1 MHPNWSKVVENAE
14 IAPSRR
20 YLEARKRRKCGVV
33 ITSYA
38 GVMVPKVI
46 DCDVSRRIT
55 QQLAVTCENTVH
67 NGHISTCSSIKERGH
82 RGSKN
87 RDSHRRMHPRLIIQT
102 KTVDRCADRG
112 SGTYMLQDNAMGV
125 IATASNG
132 HTTTTFGRPR
142 CPSRAHARTRGEA
155 DRHETR
161 MSTSQYEPEA
171 PPKWQGGVRNSCSRG
186 QLNDSGHT
194 SRARPADTE
203 FCPACS
209 CRPHQACGLTQP
221 KFTCWSI
228 AR

>member
-1 MHPNWSKVVENAE
+1 
-14 IAPSRR
+14 
-20 YLEARKRRKCGVV
+20 
-33 ITSYA
+33 
-38 GVMVPKVI
+38 MVSKVI
-46 DCDVSRRIT
+46 DCDSSRRIM
-55 QQLAVTCENTVH
+55 QQLAVTCENAVH
-67 NGHISTCSSIKERGH
+67 NGHIPTCSSKKERGH
-82 RGSKN
+82 RGAKN
-87 RDSHRRMHPRLIIQT
+87 RNSHRRTHLRLIIQT
-102 KTVDRCADRG
+102 KTVDRCAGRG
-112 SGTYMLQDNAMGV
+112 SGTDMLQENAMGV
-125 IATASNG
+125 IATVCTG
-132 HTTTTFGRPR
+132 HTTPTFGRPR
-142 CPSRAHARTRGEA
+142 CPTLAQARTRGEA

-171 PPKWQGGVRNSCSRG
+171 PPKWQGDVRNSCSRG